1 MNFIMK
7 CMKFIETFGENS
19 RRETSLLIIN
29 ALWSRISTQFRD
41 FLLSRPRPGVAG
53 PAEHLGI
60 GGIFSTVVVDRRP
73 IHLYL
78 IFKKSSWKNQVR
90 QTEFLVY
97 FELDFYCLCSL
108 QKSISKLIFA
118 G

>member
-53 PAEHLGI
+53 PAGHLGI
-60 GGIFSTVVVDRRP
+60 GGIFSTVVVDRGTLS
-73 IHLYL
+73 H
-78 IFKKSSWKNQVR
+78 
-90 QTEFLVY
+90 
-97 FELDFYCLCSL
+97 
-108 QKSISKLIFA
+108 ISNLNFQFWAVLAVGAAETTI
-118 G
+118 

>member
-53 PAEHLGI
+53 PVEHLGI
-60 GGIFSTVVVDRRP
+60 GGIFSIVVVVDRGTLSH
-73 IHLYL
+73 ISNLNFQFWAVL
-78 IFKKSSWKNQVR
+78 GIKKPNCHKYATFEGNFFM
-90 QTEFLVY
+90 FL
-97 FELDFYCLCSL
+97 
-108 QKSISKLIFA
+108 
-118 G
+118 